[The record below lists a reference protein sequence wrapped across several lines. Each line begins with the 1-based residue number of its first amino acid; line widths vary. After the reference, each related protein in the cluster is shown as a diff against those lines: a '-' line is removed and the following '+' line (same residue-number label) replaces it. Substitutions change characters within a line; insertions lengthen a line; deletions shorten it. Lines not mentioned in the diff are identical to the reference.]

1 MNKKFNIKE
10 WQTKHLLKENV
21 LGDLPSDKLMKMK
34 WNPVTEEEVP
44 FPDSGAQSLSQV
56 DPSYKSNIALK
67 WKSTEDME
75 SDLDKYIMH
84 AKDSGGY
91 DLLDDLVSSLEQ
103 RVIAYKEIRK
113 KALR

>member
-1 MNKKFNIKE
+1 MKKSIIKRIIKE
-10 WQTKHLLKENV
+10 
-21 LGDLPSDKLMKMK
+21 
-34 WNPVTEEEVP
+34 EEP

-56 DPSYKSNIALK
+56 DPSFKSNIALK

-103 RVIAYKEIRK
+103 RVIAYKQLRK
-113 KALR
+113 QAIQ